1 MTNTLKKNLELR
13 QALAEVDRL
22 TSENLELKEMQ
33 KDLKDDVN
41 RLTKEQ
47 SINLDIIQ
55 TQKKRLR
62 SNEVMLRSHERDITA
77 LQNKLK

>member
-1 MTNTLKKNLELR
+1 MTNTLKQNLELR
-13 QALAEVDRL
+13 QALTEVDRL
-22 TSENLELKEMQ
+22 TSENVELKEMQ

-62 SNEVMLRSHERDITA
+62 NNEVMLRSHERDITYYKN
-77 LQNKLK
+77 QIK

>member
-1 MTNTLKKNLELR
+1 MTNNLKKNLELR

>member
-1 MTNTLKKNLELR
+1 MTNTLKQNLELR

-22 TSENLELKEMQ
+22 TSENVELKEMQ

-62 SNEVMLRSHERDITA
+62 NNEVMLRSHERDITYYKN
-77 LQNKLK
+77 QIK